1 MRSFWLNFEATL
13 LIYCKSFTEE
23 LFAIQQEY
31 LSQSIELDTD
41 LFSKRGAW
49 EMFKENTV
57 LLVSPLL

>member
-13 LIYCKSFTEE
+13 LIYCKPFTEE

-31 LSQSIELDTD
+31 LSQSIELDID
-41 LFSKRGAW
+41 LFSKRGSW
-49 EMFKENTV
+49 EMFKENTI